1 MDALSHAADS
11 DLHPLSHSRWQ
22 TVSLGLDPLGR
33 RIGTATAGL
42 FVAFLLAA
50 WLVYLQTPKPTDT
63 LVFVLSAAGLF
74 SAYDV
79 WAFTHGKPTSITIY
93 SRHEA
98 TSPNTVARVLGLLL
112 DLAMMAACVWVLWAK
127 T

>member
-1 MDALSHAADS
+1 MDALSNAIDS
-11 DLHPLSHSRWQ
+11 DLHPLSDSRWQ

-33 RIGTATAGL
+33 RVGTATAGL

-50 WLVYLQTPKPTDT
+50 WLVYLQTPNLTDT
-63 LVFVLSAAGLF
+63 LVFVLSVAGLF

-98 TSPNTVARVLGLLL
+98 TASNTVARVLGLLL